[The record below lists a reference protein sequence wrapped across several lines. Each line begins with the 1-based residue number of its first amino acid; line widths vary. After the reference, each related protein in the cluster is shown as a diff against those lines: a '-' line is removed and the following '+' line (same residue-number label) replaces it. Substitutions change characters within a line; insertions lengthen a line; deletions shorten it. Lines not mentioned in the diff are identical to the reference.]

1 MIAEKDGVWI
11 GKCHVV
17 PKLESP
23 TVGMQWL
30 TGVLKDHRGHGV
42 ATALKVRSYER
53 ARAAGVTVMT
63 TEDKPRRQ
71 RKVPMLRPQK
81 RKTPGRKETK
91 HKAAQAINRKFGFI
105 PEPSV
110 VVYNKKYAYLFAP
123 TEPLS
128 EDAAR
133 YRWDFRRGWDFR
145 RDVELLRGGDHTKME
160 MAIAFLEADPWFQGS
175 GYDKVRLIRYIKPAM
190 LKPGHIKRLQGVVVS
205 LVDRRDDRDFR
216 AFCKLARKVDGPALR
231 EQLTQRLTSGD
242 PDIRR
247 RARWVLEALAQ
258 KNRMEKRT

>member
-1 MIAEKDGVWI
+1 M
-11 GKCHVV
+11 
-17 PKLESP
+17 
-23 TVGMQWL
+23 
-30 TGVLKDHRGHGV
+30 
-42 ATALKVRSYER
+42 
-53 ARAAGVTVMT
+53 
-63 TEDKPRRQ
+63 
-71 RKVPMLRPQK
+71 RPQK

-91 HKAAQAINRKFGFI
+91 HKAAQVKETVPQNQPLDPVLMGEYHRETTQAWRSSQAAYSLRLETPQAWEAWKTAVSHHYDI
-105 PEPSV
+105 
-110 VVYNKKYAYLFAP
+110 YKKYAYLFAP